1 MINEHA
7 TTLKIFLNT
16 LYIPFVA
23 FMHYLNIDHIVIG
36 LFALLLVIDM
46 ITGIAKSIKLRIKP
60 TSRRFSAGV
69 LAKLTLLFI
78 PIIISIGAK
87 AVNIDISVVV
97 TTTINAL
104 ILNEVYSSIA
114 NIYTIQTGKVAEE
127 FDVLSMLLKFI
138 RNFINRMLDD
148 KN

>member
-1 MINEHA
+1 MNEHA
-7 TTLKIFLNT
+7 TSIKVLLNA
-16 LYIPFVA
+16 LYIPFIA
-23 FMHYLNIDHIVIG
+23 FMQYIKVDHVVIG

-46 ITGIAKSIKLRIKP
+46 FTGIAKSIKLGIKP
-60 TSRRFSAGV
+60 TSKRFSSGV

-97 TTTINAL
+97 TTTIDAL

-127 FDVLSMLLKFI
+127 FDVLSKLLKFI